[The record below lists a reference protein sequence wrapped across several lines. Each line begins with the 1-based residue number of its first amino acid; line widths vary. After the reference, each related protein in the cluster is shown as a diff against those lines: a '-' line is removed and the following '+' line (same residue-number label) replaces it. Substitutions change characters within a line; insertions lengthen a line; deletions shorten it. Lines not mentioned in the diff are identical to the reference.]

1 MDGRSVVNNTQG
13 ELPLHHDSNR
23 STATTIVRMLRH
35 RGWAGKT
42 MGACRQKLGGGGGG
56 LRLLAKLGGALIKTP
71 ETIITHKT
79 KLHSGEEG
87 GAYNMLTHRHY
98 SCILTRA
105 NERL

>member
-42 MGACRQKLGGGGGG
+42 IGADNNWGGGG
-56 LRLLAKLGGALIKTP
+56 LRLLAKLAGALIKTP
-71 ETIITHKT
+71 ETKNHIITHKT
-79 KLHSGEEG
+79 ILHSEWSG
-87 GAYNMLTHRHY
+87 GGGGGGHITCSHIGTTAA
-98 SCILTRA
+98 S
-105 NERL
+105 